1 MAIANS
7 AGRFFP
13 GARILLHAN
22 KQTRQRI
29 FLLVRRNDT
38 DPFPAPVR
46 GVVGPYPIEKI
57 VRHSKKTAVMSEQ
70 HDSNTNAFGHYA
82 GTVKVLLADDH
93 ELVRAGIRALLEKI
107 DDVAVVGEVG
117 DGREVLEFLGRE
129 APDVLLLDISMP
141 RLNGM
146 ETLARIAREYPT
158 VRVIVLSVHQN
169 SEYLWQAI
177 NAGAAGYLLK
187 RASATELGRAIK
199 NVVQGH
205 FYLSSE
211 LSSFARHLAAMPA
224 AMRNK
229 PLDTLTERQREILQL
244 IAEGETTKGIA
255 LLLKISC
262 KTVEYHRA
270 QLMERLNIFDLPG
283 LVRFAMR
290 TGVIAEGA

>member
-1 MAIANS
+1 M
-7 AGRFFP
+7 F
-13 GARILLHAN
+13 
-22 KQTRQRI
+22 KRQD
-29 FLLVRRNDT
+29 LSL
-38 DPFPAPVR
+38 
-46 GVVGPYPIEKI
+46 
-57 VRHSKKTAVMSEQ
+57 KTP
-70 HDSNTNAFGHYA
+70 NRPA
-82 GTVKVLLADDH
+82 GTIRVLLADDH
-93 ELVRAGIRALLEKI
+93 ELVRAGVRALLEKVEYVR
-107 DDVAVVGEVG
+107 VAGEVS
-117 DGREVLEFLGRE
+117 DGHEVLEFLRRDASE
-129 APDVLLLDISMP
+129 VLMLDISMP

-146 ETLARIAREYPT
+146 EALGRITREFPS

-187 RASATELGRAIK
+187 RASADELERALETILQGR
-199 NVVQGH
+199 

-211 LSSFARHLAAMPA
+211 LAPLARQLPMLPA
-224 AMRNK
+224 TGLRNK
-229 PLDTLTERQREILQL
+229 PLEGLTERQREILQL

-270 QLMERLNIFDLPG
+270 QLMERLNIFDLAG